1 MINRNSQE
9 AVQTQSADDMYALG
23 VLAMGARLGIKKMP
37 CSVSI
42 HGSKRAVISF
52 YEQTFQF
59 TTLLATFRDLFIKIG
74 VDFDDLVPHR
84 EVGVTTLD
92 KAGLVVELPHSGIG
106 AWAQLIEI
114 RFGREARE
122 QFLCLMHEARDE
134 WIANYKDL
142 YLPSEAESSKTLV
155 NSLFRF
161 LTIRPF
167 NRAIKRNIKH
177 KELKSFIESVNS
189 SLPPSNQLHSAVM
202 LYLFATFGAHSL
214 SWEMCIDSIEKQC
227 QLFDVDVDWGHSDMP
242 SHVLVHSTG
251 ERLQVDPFV
260 PYGVG
265 PFFELMNAELAASE
279 VALDHS

>member
-23 VLAMGARLGIKKMP
+23 VLALGARLGIKKKP
-37 CSVSI
+37 CTVNIQS
-42 HGSKRAVISF
+42 SKREVISF
-52 YEQTFQF
+52 YEHTFQF
-59 TTLLATFRDLFIKIG
+59 TTLLATYRDLFIKIG
-74 VDFDDLVPHR
+74 IDFDNLVPHK
-84 EVGVTTLD
+84 EVGFTTLD
-92 KAGLVVELPHSGIG
+92 KTGHTVDLPHSGVG
-106 AWAQLIEI
+106 TWAQLIDI

-122 QFLCLMHEARDE
+122 QFLSLMHKARDE

-142 YLPSEAESSKTLV
+142 YLPREAESSKSRV
-155 NSLFRF
+155 NSMISF
-161 LTIRPF
+161 LTKRPF
-167 NRAIKRNIKH
+167 DRAIKRNIKQ
-177 KELKSFIESVNS
+177 KKLKTFIESVIS

-214 SWEMCIDSIEKQC
+214 SWELCFESIEKQC
-227 QLFDVDVDWGHSDMP
+227 QLFDVDIVWGHSEMP